1 MGRTIEVRID
11 TDDLC
16 EMLQDRVRYWTDDSE
31 VLELFDEYY
40 EYAVDNGYFDG
51 ATLDVMSIVDN
62 DYVNNFSILTRRE
75 FEEAREKNIKEQM
88 EEDGF
93 NEEYS
98 EEELEQARKEHEEG
112 TPAWEDVECGENDLD
127 FIEGSYFE
135 AKTDSCILISW

>member
-1 MGRTIEVRID
+1 MGRTITVEID

-40 EYAVDNGYFDG
+40 EHAVFNGYFDG

-62 DYVNNFSILTRRE
+62 DYVNNFSILTRGE
-75 FEEAREKNIKEQM
+75 FEEAREKHIKEQM
-88 EEDGF
+88 EADGF
-93 NEEYS
+93 NEECS
-98 EEELEQARKEHEEG
+98 EEELEQARKEYEED
-112 TPAWEDVECGENDLD
+112 TPTWEDVSCGENDLD

>member
-1 MGRTIEVRID
+1 MGRTITVEID

-40 EYAVDNGYFDG
+40 EHATFNGYFDG

-62 DYVNNFSILTRRE
+62 DYVNNFSILTRSE
-75 FEEAREKNIKEQM
+75 FEEAREKHIKEQM

-93 NEEYS
+93 NEECS
-98 EEELEQARKEHEEG
+98 KEELEQAREEYEED
-112 TPAWEDVECGENDLD
+112 TPTWEDVECGENDLD